1 MTKKLSPFWTVVIGL
16 ALSAAACVL
25 TLRLQI
31 GSFETTMEY
40 LLNNPTLLVLNWLP
54 MGLMTALLTCLTGNV
69 FFGGGLT
76 ALIWGMLS
84 YINLVKIMARGDP
97 FVPGDVMLLF
107 EGIEA
112 AGSYELDFPLKKL
125 AMMLGASVG
134 MILPGFWLKCRMG
147 KMRLRLLGAALS
159 LLVLAGAVAGPYA
172 DKTFYEELPGPDR
185 ANVPLVFDTFGFPY
199 CFLHNFNL
207 YPVDKPE
214 NYSQQEAAGFDA
226 EYRQEQVLPEQMPNI
241 LMIMCETFTDL
252 PNHPAFTY
260 SEEENPLAY
269 YNSLTAREDVIS
281 GQMIVSNIG
290 AGTANTEFDVL
301 TGMMTNRIGDGTTS
315 AFRVV
320 HRNLDTMP
328 RMLSEVGYRTFFTHP
343 GDSWFYNRESV
354 YSYFGITDHMFNES
368 YDEEDFKG
376 TWISDRA
383 FLEKLTA
390 ALEERDGDAPLFTY
404 GVSIQNH
411 QSYTIKKYG
420 YLPDPVPTEL
430 SLSDD
435 AQQYL
440 SVYFEGLRDSDE
452 MLKNLT
458 AWLEAQE
465 EPWLL
470 AFFGDHQANL
480 GADFLSLR
488 EIGGYPENLD
498 TAENR
503 LSLYSVPYLIW
514 GNQAFHETAD
524 MPTLQE
530 TTISSHYLGALT
542 CEVAG
547 FRGLDGY
554 FDYLNDLR
562 RDLPVC
568 SVSGYMTADG
578 QYHEELSG
586 ELYEMEELRH
596 RWQYY
601 RLKHEDLT
609 KE

>member
-1 MTKKLSPFWTVVIGL
+1 MTKKLSPLLTVVIGL
-16 ALSAAACVL
+16 ALSVVACVV

-31 GSFETTMEY
+31 GSFDSTVEALQITPA
-40 LLNNPTLLVLNWLP
+40 LKWLNWLP
-54 MGLMTALLTCLTGNV
+54 MVLMTAMLTFLTGNV

-76 ALIWGMLS
+76 TLIWGLLS

-125 AMMLGASVG
+125 ALLVLVAAAMF
-134 MILPGFWLKCRMG
+134 LPGFWLKCRMG
-147 KMRLRLLGAALS
+147 KLRLRLAGAALA

-214 NYSQQEAAGFDA
+214 HYSQAEAAGFDA

-260 SEEENPLAY
+260 SPEENPLAFF
-269 YNSLTAREDVIS
+269 NSLTAREDVIS

-320 HRNLDTMP
+320 HRNLQTLP
-328 RMLSEVGYRTFFTHP
+328 RMLTEVGYRTFFTHP

-354 YSYFGITDHMFNES
+354 YSYFGITDHMFKDR
-368 YDEEDFKG
+368 YDAGDYKG

-383 FLEKLTA
+383 FFEKLTA
-390 ALEERDGDAPLFTY
+390 ALEERDTDAPLFTY

-420 YLPDPVPTEL
+420 YLPDPVSTDI
-430 SLSDD
+430 SLSDS
-435 AQQYL
+435 AQEYL

-458 AWLEAQE
+458 EWLEEQD

-524 MPTLQE
+524 MPTLEQ

-562 RDLPVC
+562 RELPIC

-578 QYHEELSG
+578 QYYEELTG